1 MKQLILSITITFV
14 LLLSA
19 TCQTN
24 DIIERIDPPNWWA
37 GMKTSELQL
46 LIKGENIG
54 NFTPEITYDGVT
66 LGNFARPDNAD
77 YLILN
82 LTLDFGV
89 KPGEMPIRFSKGET
103 EFTIMYELKARTET
117 ANRQQG
123 LGPEDVILP
132 YYAR

>member
-66 LGNFARPDNAD
+66 LGNFCSSR
-77 YLILN
+77 
-82 LTLDFGV
+82 
-89 KPGEMPIRFSKGET
+89 
-103 EFTIMYELKARTET
+103 
-117 ANRQQG
+117 
-123 LGPEDVILP
+123 
-132 YYAR
+132 